1 MREYRYDNA
10 IVRITIPTE
19 EQKENIRKSTE
30 IFIRKVIKERRKHA
44 ERNTTRAVQKK

>member
-30 IFIRKVIKERRKHA
+30 MFVRRVMKERRKHA
-44 ERNTTRAVQKK
+44 ERDTSGVIQKE